1 MLRPSRFPPPV
12 NLPYPSGGFF
22 CFLSTSGSMVVSPP
36 REAFRQTLRAQ
47 ALRLWGKR
55 RVQGKVAT
63 LSGQVFGD
71 CLFPGWYVNCVPSL
85 GWRTWCL
92 PTDGRVLDLS
102 QMLYRCVR
110 AIGGGWTEQLHIDSD
125 LRRVA
130 ERWSRAQNLPSVRTC
145 PLCREGPGTPR
156 HVVMSCP
163 AMRPL
168 VDQWRDDLEAEL
180 ISTCGGSCVP
190 RIFLAVRVA
199 AARGCARSREG

>member
-1 MLRPSRFPPPV
+1 MLV
-12 NLPYPSGGFF
+12 SG
-22 CFLSTSGSMVVSPP
+22 L
-36 REAFRQTLRAQ
+36 
-47 ALRLWGKR
+47 
-55 RVQGKVAT
+55 
-63 LSGQVFGD
+63 VFG
-71 CLFPGWYVNCVPSL
+71 LRSVAGLAYLVP
-85 GWRTWCL
+85 TH
-92 PTDGRVLDLS
+92 RVLDLS
-102 QMLYRCVR
+102 QMLYRCVH